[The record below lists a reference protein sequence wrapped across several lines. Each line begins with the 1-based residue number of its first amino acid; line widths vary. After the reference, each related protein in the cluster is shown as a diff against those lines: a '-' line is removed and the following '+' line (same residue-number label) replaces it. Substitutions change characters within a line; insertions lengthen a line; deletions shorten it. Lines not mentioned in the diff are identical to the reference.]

1 MAGNSRYLR
10 TTGQH
15 AIIAPDGWTPGAFIL
30 SIGGA
35 EQSHVNL
42 ARPEEIFYEYLRR
55 IGHVVDL
62 AAPTGQPIAALHLG
76 AGALTLA
83 RYIQVTRPGSVQH
96 AVELERELLD
106 YVLQQLPLPS
116 GSTLTTHIGDARDV
130 LNQLEPDLSFHAI
143 ILDIFS
149 GPEAPEHIACTEF
162 YQEAIARLRPGGVLV
177 VNVGDEP
184 ALSLVRSQV
193 RALRCALTDR
203 RTSFPGSPGTPESHL
218 APDATGAPDSPGTPD
233 STGARGAP
241 ASSGSPRPEDG
252 GGISAS
258 AWANSR
264 GGDVAAF
271 AETGMF
277 AGRYPGNIILIG
289 TSGRWPSTWTAE
301 LTARGPHP
309 ATVLTGVELDAIA
322 GGAPLNG

>member
-1 MAGNSRYLR
+1 VTPEAGGARSTRFLR

-15 AIIAPDGWTPGAFIL
+15 AAIEPDAFTDGAYVL

-42 ARPEEIFYEYLRR
+42 AHPEEIFYEYLRR

-62 AAPTGQPIAALHLG
+62 AAPEGQPIAALHLG

-83 RYIQVTRPGSVQH
+83 RYIQATRPGSVQY

-106 YVLQQLPLPS
+106 FVLQQLPLPD
-116 GSTLTTHIGDARDV
+116 GTELHTVIGDARDALADV
-130 LNQLEPDLSFHAI
+130 APGRQFDVV

-162 YQEAIARLRPGGVLV
+162 YAEARARLAPRGVLI

-184 ALSLVRSQV
+184 GLTLVRSQV
-193 RALRCALTDR
+193 AAMRRAMT
-203 RTSFPGSPGTPESHL
+203 
-218 APDATGAPDSPGTPD
+218 
-233 STGARGAP
+233 
-241 ASSGSPRPEDG
+241 
-252 GGISAS
+252 
-258 AWANSR
+258 
-264 GGDVAAF
+264 DVAAF
-271 AETGMF
+271 AENGMF
-277 AGRYPGNIILIG
+277 AGRYPGNIILAG
-289 TSGRWPSTWTAE
+289 AQTPWPEGWTAE

-309 ATVLTGVELDAIA
+309 AKVLAGVDLDRLD
-322 GGAPLNG
+322 G

>member
-1 MAGNSRYLR
+1 MSAGSPEGTRFLR

-15 AIIAPDGWTPGAFIL
+15 ATIEPDEFTDGGYIL

-42 ARPEEIFYEYLRR
+42 AEPEDIFYEYLRR

-62 AAPTGQPIAALHLG
+62 AAPWGEPIHALHLG

-83 RYIQVTRPGSVQH
+83 RYIQATRPGSVQY

-106 YVLQQLPLPS
+106 FVLQQLPMPDGTDLH
-116 GSTLTTHIGDARDV
+116 TLIGDARESLAGLPAELRFDV
-130 LNQLEPDLSFHAI
+130 V

-149 GPEAPEHIACTEF
+149 GPEAPAHLACTEF
-162 YQEAIARLRPGGVLV
+162 YREAAERLTPRGVLV

-184 ALSLVRSQV
+184 GLTLVRSQV
-193 RALRCALTDR
+193 AAMRRAMA
-203 RTSFPGSPGTPESHL
+203 
-218 APDATGAPDSPGTPD
+218 
-233 STGARGAP
+233 
-241 ASSGSPRPEDG
+241 
-252 GGISAS
+252 
-258 AWANSR
+258 
-264 GGDVAAF
+264 DVAAF

-277 AGRYPGNIILIG
+277 SGRYPGNIILTG
-289 TSGRWPSTWTAE
+289 TQGPWPEVWTAA

-309 ATVLTGVELDAIA
+309 ATVLAGVELDAI
-322 GGAPLNG
+322 PVP

>member
-1 MAGNSRYLR
+1 MSAGDAAASPAGNAGAPAGGPAATRFLR

-15 AIIAPDGWTPGAFIL
+15 AVIERDEFTDGGFVL

-42 ARPEEIFYEYLRR
+42 AEPDDIFYEYLRR

-62 AAPTGQPIAALHLG
+62 AAPWGEPITALHLG

-83 RYIQVTRPGSVQH
+83 RYIQATRPGSVQY

-106 YVLQQLPLPS
+106 FVLQQLPMPEGTELH
-116 GSTLTTHIGDARDV
+116 TLIGDARESLAELPAGLRFDV
-130 LNQLEPDLSFHAI
+130 V

-149 GPEAPEHIACTEF
+149 GPEAPEHIACTDF
-162 YQEAIARLRPGGVLV
+162 YREAAARLTPCGVLI

-184 ALSLVRSQV
+184 GLTLVRSQV
-193 RALRCALTDR
+193 AALRRAM
-203 RTSFPGSPGTPESHL
+203 
-218 APDATGAPDSPGTPD
+218 A
-233 STGARGAP
+233 
-241 ASSGSPRPEDG
+241 
-252 GGISAS
+252 
-258 AWANSR
+258 
-264 GGDVAAF
+264 DVAAF

-277 AGRYPGNIILIG
+277 AGRHPGNIILTG
-289 TSGRWPSTWTAE
+289 TQVPWPAAWTAA

-309 ATVLTGVELDAIA
+309 ARVLAGVELDV
-322 GGAPLNG
+322 LSD

>member
-1 MAGNSRYLR
+1 MAAGNGVTASRFLR

-15 AIIAPDGWTPGAFIL
+15 ATIEPDTFTDGGCIL

-42 ARPEEIFYEYLRR
+42 ADPEELFYEYLRR

-62 AAPTGQPIAALHLG
+62 MAPLGEAICALHLG

-83 RYIQVTRPGSVQH
+83 RYIQATRPGSVQY

-106 YVLQQLPLPS
+106 FVLQQLPMPAGTELH
-116 GSTLTTHIGDARDV
+116 TVIGDARDA
-130 LNQLEPDLSFHAI
+130 LTELPSDLRFDVV

-162 YQEAIARLRPGGVLV
+162 YEEAAAKLSAHGVLI

-184 ALSLVRSQV
+184 GLALERSQV
-193 RALRCALTDR
+193 AAMRLALTD
-203 RTSFPGSPGTPESHL
+203 
-218 APDATGAPDSPGTPD
+218 
-233 STGARGAP
+233 
-241 ASSGSPRPEDG
+241 
-252 GGISAS
+252 
-258 AWANSR
+258 
-264 GGDVAAF
+264 VAAV
-271 AETGMF
+271 AETGML
-277 AGRYPGNIILIG
+277 AGRYPGNIILTG
-289 TSGRWPSTWTAE
+289 TQTPWPAAWTAA

-309 ATVLTGVELDAIA
+309 ASVLAGVELDALA
-322 GGAPLNG
+322 G